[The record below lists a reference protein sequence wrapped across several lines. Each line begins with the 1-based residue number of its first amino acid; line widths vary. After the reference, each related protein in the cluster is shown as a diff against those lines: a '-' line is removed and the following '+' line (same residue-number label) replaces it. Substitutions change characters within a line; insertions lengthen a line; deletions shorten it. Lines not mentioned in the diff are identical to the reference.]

1 MISAS
6 GAWLAAVPSS
16 GIPALCHRSMVAIH
30 TTAKYWS
37 VLPHQTPAPQGPV
50 AMRPLRIHHL
60 GSLWSSWNT
69 IFLNDKSINDG
80 HQSRSKPN
88 ATTSTFTGFWWTLQG
103 MNLAPGFS
111 EPLAETKK
119 PSPSR
124 TNFVMAGL
132 ASKTFASLC
141 QLQHG
146 EYPYIFHFIFGS
158 SIVTPPAIGNPHYGN
173 PHSLRLRQPGDRR
186 LDQKHQS
193 KSKPHGPCHI
203 SENDRIG
210 HPSSSCF

>member
-88 ATTSTFTGFWWTLQG
+88 AHHEYFHRILMNVARNEFGSWLFWTAGGNQKTKPLTHQLCNGWPRLKDIRFTLSAATWWVPPHL
-103 MNLAPGFS
+103 PFYF
-111 EPLAETKK
+111 
-119 PSPSR
+119 R
-124 TNFVMAGL
+124 
-132 ASKTFASLC
+132 
-141 QLQHG
+141 
-146 EYPYIFHFIFGS
+146 IFHC
-158 SIVTPPAIGNPHYGN
+158 N
-173 PHSLRLRQPGDRR
+173 
-186 LDQKHQS
+186 
-193 KSKPHGPCHI
+193 
-203 SENDRIG
+203 
-210 HPSSSCF
+210 PSSYWESPLWKPPQSQTPTARG